1 MTTYMLLGGGTAGH
15 VNPLLATAEAIHSLE
30 PDSDIVI
37 VGTAEGLEARLVPAR
52 GFALET
58 IERLPL
64 PRRFNSAVLKFPVK
78 FRKAVSQLR
87 QLMRRHNVDVVV
99 GFGGY
104 ASAPGYV
111 AAKREGI
118 PVVVH
123 EANAKPGIANR
134 WAARST
140 PFVGVAFASTPIANA
155 HLVGMP
161 LRAEIVELDRERS
174 RSEACE
180 YFGLDPKRPTLVVT
194 GGSQGA
200 RSINLAVSS
209 SAQML
214 TDAGWQILH
223 IWGQL
228 TEISAAGIPHYYVVE
243 YCDRMELALAVAD
256 LTISRAGS
264 AAVSELSGLG
274 IPSVFVPYP
283 VGNGEQRFN
292 AQDVVNAGGAV
303 LVEDAQLNPDW
314 IRENLLVL
322 MNDAGR
328 LEQMS
333 QRARAVG
340 SLDGTEKL
348 LALIRKAQHSRGTV
362 KG

>member
-15 VNPLLATAEAIHSLE
+15 VNPLLATAEYIRSLE
-30 PDSDIVI
+30 PESEIVI

-52 GFALET
+52 GFSLET
-58 IERLPL
+58 IDRLPL
-64 PRRFNSAVLKFPVK
+64 PRRLNGAALKFPWK
-78 FRKAVSQLR
+78 FRNAVLQLR
-87 QLMRRHNVDVVV
+87 NLIRRHSVDVVV

-111 AAKREGI
+111 AARREHV
-118 PVVVH
+118 PLVVH

-134 WAARST
+134 MAAKST

-161 LRAEIVELDRERS
+161 LRAEIATLNRERS
-174 RSEACE
+174 RSAAYEF
-180 YFGLDPKRPTLVVT
+180 FGLDPNRRTLVVT

-209 SAQML
+209 SAHMI
-214 TDAGWQILH
+214 TETGWQILH

-228 TEISAAGIPHYYVVE
+228 TEISAVSIPNYHVVD
-243 YCDRMELALAVAD
+243 YCDRMDLALAVAD
-256 LTISRAGS
+256 FTISRAGS
-264 AAVSELSGLG
+264 ATVSELSGLG

-292 AQDVVNAGGAV
+292 AQGVVSAGGA
-303 LVEDAQLNPDW
+303 LFVEDAQLNPEL
-314 IRENLLVL
+314 IRENILAL
-322 MNDAGR
+322 MNDPGR
-328 LEQMS
+328 LQQMS
-333 QRARAVG
+333 QRALTVG
-340 SLDGTEKL
+340 TLDGTEKL